1 MASTVCFFNRRSD
14 TTERVWLVHTS
25 DVYGSTAAAAFNA
38 ATKLISVPL
47 TASDSD
53 DEGGVFDDDDDDA
66 ERATVEI
73 TST

>member
-1 MASTVCFFNRRSD
+1 M
-14 TTERVWLVHTS
+14 HTS

-38 ATKLISVPL
+38 ATKVVSVPL
-47 TASDSD
+47 AITDSD
-53 DEGGVFDDDDDDA
+53 DEGGAFDDDDVEA